1 MKKLIIISLSCAVMV
16 ALGQTAK
23 AATAIK
29 GDCFFTVTKN
39 GIIKER
45 KELHLTAIDPWNHFG
60 LALAGNQAPF
70 QIQVMLITANYDE
83 IGSAPSDRIRMT
95 ISQGSVTS
103 HHSISGSAFVGGEKL
118 DGTLQAIN
126 KSINCIIERN

>member
-1 MKKLIIISLSCAVMV
+1 MRKLIIMFLSCAMMI

-39 GIIKER
+39 GTTKER
-45 KELHLTAIDPWNHFG
+45 KELHLTPIDPWNHFG

-70 QIQVMLITANYDE
+70 QIQVMLIAANYDQ
-83 IGSAPSDRIRMT
+83 IGSGPSDRIRMT

-103 HHSISGSAFVGGEKL
+103 HHSISGSAFVSGEKL
-118 DGTLQAIN
+118 DGTLQAID